1 MARQSMLKAASRL
14 SSVCPKGVLE
24 ESMSKVWHFRIAVA
38 AVFLFAI
45 CGLLTSAEAKKKP
58 KVESQIQAWETD
70 PKFDVVVDKISVREL
85 LFVKNLREY
94 SPMVETYIQ
103 NMRTDKDLGSVPV
116 SDQYFL
122 GRVKLQTG
130 VNDTNYLP
138 QQANSQDSN
147 YLQKMFASM
156 KLTHAKKGDQSTPSG
171 GYMSDGFAQMILMDA
186 TSFDRQH
193 YDFRFVR
200 REFLGDVRTLVIDVQ
215 PKQPQTRAMFIGRIW
230 ADDEGYNV
238 VRFNGTYTPNPKHG
252 QFMHFDSWRLKMGN
266 DQWLPA
272 YVYSEETDLV
282 RGKDHWNF
290 RAQTLLWGY
299 DVVRPNKNG
308 EFTDIV
314 VESDKVK
321 DQSNSKQDVTTVEA
335 QRAWERQAE
344 DNVLDRMQR
353 AALLAPEGDVDKVLN
368 TVVQNLEVTNNL
380 EVAPEVRCR
389 VLLTQPMESF
399 TIGHTIVVSRGL
411 LDALPDE
418 ASLAAVL
425 AHELAHIVLGHGINE
440 KYAFSDR
447 MIFPDETAI
456 SKIAMQRTPAEEKD
470 ADAKAVQLLQN
481 SPYKDKLASAGL
493 FFAATKS
500 EAPQLPNLIKGQF
513 SNSLLTSESGVRMA
527 SLVSSAPA
535 LAPDDVKQI
544 AALPLGGRIK
554 LDPWSDQLSIKKTQ
568 PVRLM
573 SASEKMPFEI
583 TPIFPYLT
591 RSGQPPAVGQTGASN
606 DAKQAAPVTP
616 SAEVKAAET
625 PTPPPPQPQPQPQ

>member
-1 MARQSMLKAASRL
+1 
-14 SSVCPKGVLE
+14 
-24 ESMSKVWHFRIAVA
+24 MSKLRRFSKHLCVLALIVICSAFTMA
-38 AVFLFAI
+38 AEKKSKKVPKE
-45 CGLLTSAEAKKKP
+45 AEAWK
-58 KVESQIQAWETD
+58 SD
-70 PKFDVVVDKISVREL
+70 PKFDIVVDKITARETASVRS
-85 LFVKNLREY
+85 LREY

-103 NMRTDKDLGSVPV
+103 NMRPDKDLGSVPV
-116 SDQYFL
+116 SDLYFL
-122 GRVKLQTG
+122 GRVKLQTRVG
-130 VNDTNYLP
+130 DVNFLP
-138 QQANSQDSN
+138 QSQEPKPSS
-147 YLQKMFASM
+147 LQKIFSSM
-156 KLTHAKKGDQSTPSG
+156 KLTRCKKGDKKPEAS
-171 GYMSDGFAQMILMDA
+171 GYMSEGFAQMIIMDA
-186 TSFDRQH
+186 TTLDRQH
-193 YDFRFVR
+193 YDFHFVR

-215 PKQPQTRAMFIGRIW
+215 PKQPQSKAMFIGRIW
-230 ADDEGYNV
+230 AEDQQYSV
-238 VRFNGTYTPNPKHG
+238 VRFNGTYTPHPKNG
-252 QFMHFDSWRLKMGN
+252 EYMHFDSWRLNMAN

-272 YVYSEETDLV
+272 YVYSEETDLT
-282 RGKDHWNF
+282 RGSDHWDF

-299 DVVRPNKNG
+299 DVVRTSKNS

-314 VESDKVK
+314 VDSPDKVK

-380 EVAPEVRCR
+380 EIVPEVRCR

-425 AHELAHIVLGHGINE
+425 AHEMGHIVLGHGINE

-447 MIFPDETAI
+447 MIFPDETTI
-456 SKIAMQRTPAEEKD
+456 SKIAVSRTPEEEKA
-470 ADAKAVQLLQN
+470 ADAKGLQLLQN

-493 FFAATKS
+493 FFAAMQA
-500 EAPQLPNLIKGQF
+500 EAPQLPNLIRAEFG
-513 SNSLLTSESGVRMA
+513 NSLQSPETGVRMS

-535 LAPDDVKQI
+535 LQTKDVKQI

-568 PVRLM
+568 PVRLL
-573 SASEKMPFEI
+573 SASEKMPFEV
-583 TPIFPYLT
+583 TPMFPYLT
-591 RSGQPPAVGQTGASN
+591 RVSLSAPAGQGGSSNGVKAATPPA
-606 DAKQAAPVTP
+606 P
-616 SAEVKAAET
+616 STEVKAAET
-625 PTPPPPQPQPQPQ
+625 PSPQTPPQ

>member
-1 MARQSMLKAASRL
+1 
-14 SSVCPKGVLE
+14 
-24 ESMSKVWHFRIAVA
+24 MSKVWRFRMAMA
-38 AVFLFAI
+38 ALTALVI
-45 CGLLTSAEAKKKP
+45 CGALTSAVAKKKP
-58 KVESQIQAWETD
+58 KAQSQDQSWQSD
-70 PKFDVVVDKISVREL
+70 PKFNLVVDKICIQEL
-85 LFVKNLREY
+85 LFVKNLRQY

-103 NMRTDKDLGSVPV
+103 NMRPDKDLGPVPV

-122 GRVKLQTG
+122 GRVRLQTG
-130 VNDTNYLP
+130 VDDTNFLP
-138 QQANSQDSN
+138 PQKESQPN
-147 YLQKMFASM
+147 PFQKIFASM
-156 KLTHAKKGDQSTPSG
+156 KLTKSQKGDKNTPSG

-230 ADDEGYNV
+230 ADDEEYNV

-252 QFMHFDSWRLKMGN
+252 EFMHFDSWRLKMGN

-272 YVYSEETDLV
+272 YVYSEETDLT

-299 DVVRPNKNG
+299 DVIRPNQNG
-308 EFTDIV
+308 QFTDIV
-314 VESDKVK
+314 VESPDKVK

-335 QRAWERQAE
+335 QRAWVRQAE

-380 EVAPEVRCR
+380 EVVPEIRCR

-399 TIGHTIVVSRGL
+399 TIGHAIVVSRGL

-425 AHELAHIVLGHGINE
+425 AHEMGHIVLGHGINE

-447 MIFPDETAI
+447 MIFPDESTI
-456 SKIAMQRTPAEEKD
+456 SNIKMKHTPEEEKD
-470 ADAKAVQLLQN
+470 ADAKALQLLQN

-493 FFAATKS
+493 FFAAMQS

-513 SNSLLTSESGVRMA
+513 SNPMLTQETGVRMA
-527 SLVSSAPA
+527 SLASTAPA
-535 LAPDDVKQI
+535 LQSKDLQQI
-544 AALPLGGRIK
+544 AALPLGGRVK
-554 LDPWSDQLSIKKTQ
+554 LDAWSDQLSIKKTQ
-568 PVRLM
+568 PVRLL
-573 SASEKMPFEI
+573 SASEKMPFEV
-583 TPIFPYLT
+583 TPMFPYVT
-591 RSGQPPAVGQTGASN
+591 RSSQSVAASQAGTGN
-606 DAKQAAPVTP
+606 DAKQVAPAKP
-616 SAEVKAAET
+616 SADMKAAET
-625 PTPPPPQPQPQPQ
+625 PTPPPQQQPQPPQPQPQ

>member
-1 MARQSMLKAASRL
+1 
-14 SSVCPKGVLE
+14 VLE
-24 ESMSKVWHFRIAVA
+24 ESMSKVWRFRIAVT
-38 AVFLFAI
+38 AVFSIVI
-45 CGLLTSAEAKKKP
+45 CGALTTAEAKKKP
-58 KVESQIQAWETD
+58 QPQSQLQAWEND
-70 PKFDVVVDKISVREL
+70 PKFDAVVDKISLREL
-85 LFVKNLREY
+85 LLVKNLREY

-130 VNDTNYLP
+130 VDDTNYLP
-138 QQANSQDSN
+138 QQKEAAESN

-156 KLTHAKKGDQSTPSG
+156 KLTKKGDKKSSPSG

-193 YDFRFVR
+193 YDFRFVH

-230 ADDEGYNV
+230 VEDEEYNV

-252 QFMHFDSWRLKMGN
+252 EFMHFDSWRLKMGN

-353 AALLAPEGDVDKVLN
+353 AALLAPDGDVDKVLN

-380 EVAPEVRCR
+380 EIAPEVRCR

-425 AHELAHIVLGHGINE
+425 AHELGHIVLGHGINE

-447 MIFPDETAI
+447 MIFPDETTI
-456 SKIAMQRTPAEEKD
+456 SKIEMQRTPAEEKD
-470 ADAKAVQLLQN
+470 ADAKAMQLLQN
-481 SPYKDKLASAGL
+481 SPYKDKLSSAGL
-493 FFAATKS
+493 FFAAMQS
-500 EAPQLPNLIKGQF
+500 EAPQLPNLIKGRF
-513 SNSLLTSESGVRMA
+513 SNSLLNAESGVRMA

-535 LAPDDVKQI
+535 LQSKDLQQI

-583 TPIFPYLT
+583 TPMFPYLT
-591 RSGQPPAVGQTGASN
+591 RTSQPATVGQTGTGN
-606 DAKQAAPVTP
+606 DAKQTAPVTP
-616 SAEVKAAET
+616 SAEVKAAES

>member
-1 MARQSMLKAASRL
+1 
-14 SSVCPKGVLE
+14 VLE
-24 ESMSKVWHFRIAVA
+24 ESMSKVWRFRIAVA
-38 AVFLFAI
+38 ALTLLVI
-45 CGLLTSAEAKKKP
+45 CSAATSAEAKKKP
-58 KVESQIQAWETD
+58 KVQSPDQSWESD
-70 PKFDVVVDKISVREL
+70 PKFNLVVDKICTQEL
-85 LFVKNLREY
+85 LLVKNLRQY

-103 NMRTDKDLGSVPV
+103 NMRPDKDLGPVPV

-122 GRVKLQTG
+122 GRVKLQMG
-130 VNDTNYLP
+130 VDDTNFLP
-138 QQANSQDSN
+138 QQKNSQDSN

-156 KLTHAKKGDQSTPSG
+156 KLTKSKKGDKTTTTG

-215 PKQPQTRAMFIGRIW
+215 PKQPQSRAMFIGRIW
-230 ADDEGYNV
+230 ADDEEYNV

-252 QFMHFDSWRLKMGN
+252 EFMHFDSWRLKMGS

-272 YVYSEETDLV
+272 YVYSEETDLT

-299 DVVRPNKNG
+299 DVVRPNQNG
-308 EFTDIV
+308 QFTDIV
-314 VESDKVK
+314 VESPDKVK

-335 QRAWERQAE
+335 QRAWVRQAE

-380 EVAPEVRCR
+380 EVVPEIRCR

-399 TIGHTIVVSRGL
+399 TIGHAIVVSRGL

-425 AHELAHIVLGHGINE
+425 AHEMGHIVLGHGINE

-447 MIFPDETAI
+447 MIFPDESTI
-456 SKIAMQRTPAEEKD
+456 NNIAMKHSPEEEKD
-470 ADAKAVQLLQN
+470 ADAKALQLLQN

-493 FFAATKS
+493 FFAAMQS

-513 SNSLLTSESGVRMA
+513 SNSMLTQETGVRMA
-527 SLVSSAPA
+527 GLVSTAPA
-535 LAPDDVKQI
+535 LQSKDLQQI

-568 PVRLM
+568 PVRLL
-573 SASEKMPFEI
+573 SASEKMPFEV
-583 TPIFPYLT
+583 TPMFPYLT
-591 RSGQPPAVGQTGASN
+591 RSSQSAAGGQAGTGN
-606 DAKQAAPVTP
+606 DAKQTAPAKP
-616 SAEVKAAET
+616 STDIKAAEA
-625 PTPPPPQPQPQPQ
+625 PTPPPQQQPQPPQPQPQ